1 MLRRTLL
8 SLLTA
13 ILAFPAAVRAADR
26 AFLETS
32 LKREIISPQTSGAE
46 AAAFAAARVPHV
58 PEVQTADDWRRHA
71 EQIRENVLRNVVFR
85 GEAAS
90 WRDAE
95 TKVEWQET
103 IPGGLGYR
111 IKKLRYEALP
121 GTWIPA
127 LLYEPETLSGK
138 VPLMLNVN
146 GHDGNGKA
154 ADYKQLRCINQAK
167 RGMLALNV
175 EWFGMGQL
183 RADDFVHSRM
193 NQLDLCGTSG
203 IAPFFLAMKRGLD
216 VLLAHEHADPSRVG
230 VAGLSGGGWQTIF
243 ISSLDTRVTL
253 CNPVAGYSG
262 FRTRAEFR
270 SDLGDSEQTPC
281 DLGVFADYD
290 HLTALLAPRPAL
302 LTFNAADNCCFKA
315 DHALPPLLDAARPI
329 YRLFGQ
335 EDRLRAHVNTDPGDH
350 NFGLDNRQAL
360 YRMLGDHF
368 FAGDA
373 CFDATEIASGAEIK
387 TAEQLQVELP
397 ADNAGFHTWATRL
410 MADLPRSAELPGDKP
425 AAEAWQKTAR
435 NQLRGVVRASDYAVQ
450 SQLADSGEKDG
461 IKANYWRLRIGDAWT
476 VPAVEFAPPDAKST
490 ALVVADD
497 GRASPAAIAE
507 IERLLAAGKRVV
519 AVDPFYFGESKI
531 DSHGYLFAL
540 LMATVGERPL
550 GVQAAQVAAIARW
563 TQETH
568 SQAPTVVA
576 IGPRSSLF
584 SLVAAA
590 LEPHAVSGLELHG
603 SLGSLKEIIER
614 NATVD
619 QTPEAFCFGLLEQFD
634 IRQLAALVA
643 PRPVAL
649 RQASD
654 RAKREIGGLKAWY
667 ATLGVKFQPFEI
679 EAK

>member
-1 MLRRTLL
+1 MHRRASLVVL
-8 SLLTA
+8 SAALV
-13 ILAFPAAVRAADR
+13 FPAAVRAANR
-26 AFLETS
+26 AFLEAE
-32 LKREIISPQTSGAE
+32 LKREIIGPETAGVE
-46 AAAFAAARVPHV
+46 AAAYASARVPRV
-58 PEVQTADDWRRHA
+58 PEVQTVDDWRRHA
-71 EQIRENVLRNVVFR
+71 EQIRENVLRHVVFR

-95 TKVEWQET
+95 TKVEWLET
-103 IPGGLGYR
+103 IVGGPGYR
-111 IKKLRYEALP
+111 IQKLRYEALP
-121 GTWIPA
+121 GMWIPA
-127 LLYEPETLSGK
+127 LLYEPESLAGK
-138 VPLMLNVN
+138 VPAMLNVN
-146 GHDGNGKA
+146 GHDVNGKA

-183 RADDFVHSRM
+183 RSDDFAHSRM

-203 IAPFFLAMKRGLD
+203 IAPFFLAMQRGLD
-216 VLLAHEHADPSRVG
+216 VLLAHEHADPTRLG

-243 ISSLDTRVTL
+243 ISSLDPRVAL

-262 FRTRAEFR
+262 FRTRAEFH

-329 YRLFGQ
+329 YRLFGR

-350 NFGLDNRQAL
+350 NFALDNRQAL

-373 CFDATEIASGAEIK
+373 SFNAAEIPAEGELK

-397 ADNAGFHTWATRL
+397 PENAGFHTWAARL
-410 MADLPRSAELPGDKP
+410 MAPLPRTAELPIEKI
-425 AAEAWQKTAR
+425 AAEAWQSAAR
-435 NQLRGVVRASDYAVQ
+435 KQLRAVVRASDYGVHAQAVAAEQ
-450 SQLADSGEKDG
+450 RDG
-461 IKANYWRLRIGDAWT
+461 IKATAWRLRIGEAWT
-476 VPAVEFAPPDAKST
+476 VPVVEFAPASAKST
-490 ALVVADD
+490 MLVVADE
-497 GRASPAAIAE
+497 GRASAAAIAE
-507 IERLLAAGKRVV
+507 IECRLAEGARVLT
-519 AVDPFYFGESKI
+519 VDPFYFGEAKI
-531 DSHGYLFAL
+531 ASRDYLFAL
-540 LMATVGERPL
+540 LLATVGERPL
-550 GVQAAQVAAIARW
+550 GIQAGQVAAVARW
-563 TQETH
+563 TQAAH
-568 SQAPTVVA
+568 SQPATVLA

-584 SLVAAA
+584 ALVAAA
-590 LEPHAVSGLELHG
+590 LEPQAVAGVDLHD

-643 PRPVAL
+643 PRPVAF
-649 RQASD
+649 RQAND
-654 RAKREIGGLKAWY
+654 RAQHEMSGLERWY

-679 EAK
+679 EAQ